1 MREKPGLVVGETC
14 TRPRRRTA
22 ARWAWVDDVP
32 SSSLSRWSA
41 ERDAHSGGLTLQQ
54 IRAWIWA
61 LPKRPVTLSLAL
73 HSPGLIFYLSFAM
86 RIITPPMYCVPG
98 LLNGLR
104 MARHLACGHSM
115 IGIHTMLIHFS
126 FPERK
131 FSFICSIIN
140 LFNKYLLTD
149 FRMSGTVILRT
160 ENEMREKQRQNLLV
174 YNAVILIFGVTGS
187 ISGVVKPSN
196 ALKLEDGYFIW
207 VTRSGFVPSRWYFLH
222 LKHLL
227 HSLKVLQ
234 SSFEAH
240 YVDQCIEIVAQN

>member
-1 MREKPGLVVGETC
+1 M
-14 TRPRRRTA
+14 
-22 ARWAWVDDVP
+22 
-32 SSSLSRWSA
+32 
-41 ERDAHSGGLTLQQ
+41 
-54 IRAWIWA
+54 
-61 LPKRPVTLSLAL
+61 TLSLAL
-73 HSPGLIFYLSFAM
+73 HSLGLIFYLSFAM

-160 ENEMREKQRQNLLV
+160 ENEIRERNKGKIYL
-174 YNAVILIFGVTGS
+174 YT
-187 ISGVVKPSN
+187 
-196 ALKLEDGYFIW
+196 
-207 VTRSGFVPSRWYFLH
+207 T
-222 LKHLL
+222 
-227 HSLKVLQ
+227 
-234 SSFEAH
+234 
-240 YVDQCIEIVAQN
+240 